1 MTSPLLIDIP
11 TIEEQTADCK
21 NLLQQE
27 LLQSV
32 AQADGAGISAR
43 DLSLARSNIM
53 ALSFVLGAGFHG
65 VYRFLRDFIARQAIP
80 TKASGE
86 FLDEWLK
93 AYGIDRK
100 PAEPEDQAR
109 YRLQQ
114 RLQNPPL
121 GGAPADYVRWALSVT
136 GVTRAWAVR
145 NWAGPCSVGVI
156 VADVDPV
163 TGGIIPPSSAT
174 LQAVDDYIT
183 DPLRGPPDELFVLPP
198 ILQAC
203 DFVIGL
209 RPDTDAIRAGVQA
222 ELQNLFYRQ
231 GAPGVAIPM
240 SQITETISAV
250 SGEYNHRIYSP
261 VIASGGLL
269 QPSSAQHVLALG
281 NISFLT
287 LP

>member
-1 MTSPLLIDIP
+1 MNSPLQIDIP

-21 NLLQQE
+21 ALLQQE
-27 LLQSV
+27 LLQGV
-32 AQADGAGISAR
+32 VDADGGAISAR
-43 DLSLARSNIM
+43 DLSLARGNIT

-100 PAEPEDQAR
+100 PAETESEAR

-114 RLQNPPL
+114 RLQNPPM
-121 GGAPADYVRWALSVT
+121 GGAPADYVNWALAVT
-136 GVTRAWAVR
+136 GVARAWAVR
-145 NWAGPCSVGVI
+145 NWAGACSVGVI
-156 VADVDPV
+156 VADVDPA
-163 TGGIIPPSSAT
+163 TGGLIAPSNAT
-174 LQAVDDYIT
+174 LQAVYDYIT

-198 ILQAC
+198 LLQTT

-209 RPDTDAIRAGVQA
+209 RPDTAAIREGVVA

-231 GAPGVAIPM
+231 AAPGMAIPM

-250 SGEYNHRIYSP
+250 AGEYNHRIFSP
-261 VIASGGLL
+261 AIASGGLL
-269 QPSSAQHVLALG
+269 QPTTAQHVLALG
-281 NISFLT
+281 SIDFVT